1 MWFDHPWRWK
11 NELNRPLR
19 HTLCEGRVNEWGF
32 NSLKSSMK
40 SFKHRALCKG
50 RVNEWGFNS
59 LKSSMKSFKH
69 RVETLCL
76 SETWCESFTQQHNA
90 SMRVW
95 NSGLHRISKSNECL
109 LYHTWNCLGNDS
121 MRAWNSDLH
130 WNSTWN
136 ECLLYHTWNSLCE
149 LFIKFI
155 FLHEHMHLHKEA
167 TKVYA
172 ILWCNVG
179 GEHELLELLE
189 LSHKGKGLQL
199 KTMCKTKAK

>member
-19 HTLCEGRVNEWGF
+19 HT
-32 NSLKSSMK
+32 
-40 SFKHRALCKG
+40 LCKG

-69 RVETLCL
+69 RVDTLCL
-76 SETWCESFTQQHNA
+76 SETWCESFTQQNNA

-95 NSGLHRISKSNECL
+95 NSGLCKNSKSNECL
-109 LYHTWNCLGNDS
+109 LYHTWNCFCDASTG
-121 MRAWNSDLH
+121 AWNSDLH
-130 WNSTWN
+130 RNSIWN
-136 ECLLYHTWNSLCE
+136 ECLLNHTWNCLCE
-149 LFIKFI
+149 LFIKFL
-155 FLHEHMHLHKEA
+155 FLHEHMQLHKEA
-167 TKVYA
+167 TKVYT
-172 ILWCNVG
+172 ILWCNVR

-189 LSHKGKGLQL
+189 LSHKRKRLEL